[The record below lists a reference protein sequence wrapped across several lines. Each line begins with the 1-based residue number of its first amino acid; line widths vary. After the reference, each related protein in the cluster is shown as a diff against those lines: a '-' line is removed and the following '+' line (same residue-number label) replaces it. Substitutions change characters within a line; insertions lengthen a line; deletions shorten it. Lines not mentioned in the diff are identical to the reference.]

1 MDNISRDNHL
11 VPQMYLRAWEDKDC
25 MIHVYDLLVPNK
37 NCNEWR
43 NKKSKGI
50 AYQRDFYTNV
60 ENAKEEDYLEK
71 IFNEKYETPAKEP
84 LTKAINGDKLDAD
97 DWSKLIDFIGIQI
110 IRTKARALEILKISK
125 SVLERDMPNELNK
138 IVGKLSDENVNIKKL
153 NKEKRRLDSK
163 VEKFKMP
170 LEGKIE
176 DYDNDKKILKVEA
189 TMGKGLYLYM
199 LNDNE
204 VKDVLN
210 ILHRHKWQVIDITN
224 NISIPTSDDP
234 VIRLQY
240 CSKDEYNF
248 NGGINQ
254 KGVNIIFPISPNK
267 IIYTQVGYGKKVQF
281 NEEFSIFI
289 KKIIVE
295 HAYRH
300 IYSCNDDDQ
309 IKKIRKREVDK
320 AKFDKEKKIESTYIE
335 SYKKYAMENF

>member
-1 MDNISRDNHL
+1 MNNISRDNHL
-11 VPQMYLRAWEDKDC
+11 VPQMYLKAWEDNNNE
-25 MIHVYDLLVPNK
+25 IHVYDLLVPNRNCSEWK
-37 NCNEWR
+37 NR
-43 NKKSKGI
+43 TAKGI
-50 AYQRDFYTNV
+50 AFRRDFYTNI
-60 ENAKEEDYLEK
+60 ENANEEDYLEK
-71 IFNEKYETPAKEP
+71 IFNERYETPAKEP
-84 LTKAINGDKLDAD
+84 LTKAISGDKLNAE
-97 DWSKLIDFIGIQI
+97 DWNKLIDFIGIQI
-110 IRTKARALEILKISK
+110 IRTEARALEILKTSK
-125 SVLERDMPNELNK
+125 NVLAHVMPNELNQ
-138 IVGKLSDENVNIKKL
+138 IINKLSDENINIKKL
-153 NKEKRRLDSK
+153 NKEKRRLDK
-163 VEKFKMP
+163 NVEKFKMP
-170 LEGKIE
+170 LEGHIE
-176 DYDNDKKILKVEA
+176 DYDNEKKILKVEA

-204 VKDVLN
+204 VKKILN
-210 ILHRHKWQVIDITN
+210 VLHRHKWQVIDISDD
-224 NISIPTSDDP
+224 ISIPTSDDP

-267 IIYTQVGYGKKVQF
+267 IIYTQVGSGKKVQF

-300 IYSCNDDDQ
+300 IYNSNDDDE

-320 AKFDKEKKIESTYIE
+320 EKFDKEKKIEEVYIE